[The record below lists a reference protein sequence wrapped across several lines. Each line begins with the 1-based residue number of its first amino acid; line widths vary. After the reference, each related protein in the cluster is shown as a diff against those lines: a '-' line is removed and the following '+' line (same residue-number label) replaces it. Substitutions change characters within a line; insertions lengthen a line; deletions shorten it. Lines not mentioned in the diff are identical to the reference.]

1 MKSQVSTEDLRTG
14 NHKAYELLFTQWY
27 APLCEYAFTILNNAM
42 EAEDIV
48 QKMFCKL
55 WEQRSQ
61 VEIHTS
67 IKSYLYRMVHN
78 DSLNRIKQQKA
89 REEHHQYLVSISNAT
104 IEDTSNMLIHNELEQ
119 KIKIAI
125 ENLPPRCRE
134 VFILSRYHY
143 LSYSE
148 IAEKL
153 NIANHTVEKQITNA
167 LRLLR
172 IELQDYL
179 IIITILLTVFE
190 KL

>member
-14 NHKAYELLFTQWY
+14 NHKAYEMLFTQWY
-27 APLCEYAFTILNNAM
+27 APLCDYAFSMLNNAV

-48 QKMFCKL
+48 QKMFCGL
-55 WEQRSQ
+55 WDKRSQ
-61 VEIHTS
+61 IEIHTS
-67 IKSYLYRMVHN
+67 IKSYLYRIVHN
-78 DSLNRIKQQKA
+78 ESLNRIKQQKI
-89 REEHHQYLVSISNAT
+89 REEHHQYLAYTLNGT
-104 IEDTSNMLIHNELEQ
+104 IEDTFNSLIYNELEQ
-119 KIKIAI
+119 KIKAAI
-125 ENLPPRCRE
+125 DNLPPRCRE

-143 LSYSE
+143 LSYTE

-167 LRLLR
+167 LRILR

-179 IIITILLTVFE
+179 IIIIILVTVFE